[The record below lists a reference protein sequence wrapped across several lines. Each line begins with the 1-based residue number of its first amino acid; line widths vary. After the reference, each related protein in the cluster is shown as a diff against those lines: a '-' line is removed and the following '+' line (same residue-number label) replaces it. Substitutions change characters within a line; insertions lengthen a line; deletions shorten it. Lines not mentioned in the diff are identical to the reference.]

1 MSTAVMTGISILE
14 GGWQLNQ
21 VCGHSVEPFQL
32 LGHLADGRASLSA
45 ASTEGGRGPVGVE
58 GLTVDVG

>member
-1 MSTAVMTGISILE
+1 MSAAVTAGIAVLE

-21 VCGHSVEPFQL
+21 VCGHSVELFQL
-32 LGHLADGRASLSA
+32 LGHLADGRVSLSA
-45 ASTEGGRGPVGVE
+45 ASSEGGCGPVGVE